1 MDSLPTDDTAAARP
15 RRGLGL
21 LLLFLLPLALRLAP
35 LEHGHGTNYIPDTH
49 VVRSALGMA
58 QDKHPVPEVG
68 VYSTYPNLLPY
79 TLLPIYGAEYA
90 LGRGLGWWGG
100 TGEFAMKVKQ
110 EPALVHLPARVWLAF
125 LCSLTPL
132 FVFWT
137 ARRGG
142 LQTGAWVAAWL
153 VSTGLLHLHFSVQ
166 ERPWGP
172 LVMFLSAASFYAARH
187 IQDGRNRDLFYCAI
201 AAGLGFASHQPG
213 ALGLGLAGLAWLL
226 GPWSPGVPSKL
237 LLGVKAVLAFGL
249 VSLVLG
255 HPYYLV
261 HGVADTSAVAAG
273 DAIAASE
280 DRFITLGGQALRLK
294 FSLQTFDRLSWA
306 LLGYDPVLLILAL
319 VGLIPALSRRAL
331 LPGLLFGLGWAAFF
345 MTNTNDHVRYLLPLV
360 VLFAPAAGWAA
371 EFALRK
377 GLPKPALGLLLAVPL
392 VQAVR
397 LDWVL
402 MQKDTRTLAAEALVA
417 HPPADVVAIDIGG
430 PEVPLNR
437 VALERLA
444 DLRPL
449 GGREQHR
456 LDFYAAGA
464 GELLP
469 PGIDA
474 LPLNALIA
482 LEIRR
487 WSSNWNSVE
496 GLTVDADGNPLEPSP
511 NALLAGLGVGHV
523 LLVDRTP
530 GDGRGP
536 LLVDDR
542 PADEGWPKLPPLR
555 VSPEP
560 SATFDPRR
568 SPDASV
574 KAPLPVELNFALTEL
589 WSVERPGPRL
599 SLHALEAND

>member
-1 MDSLPTDDTAAARP
+1 MDAPSNEDLAPARP

-100 TGEFAMKVKQ
+100 TGEFAMRAKQ
-110 EPALVHLPARVWLAF
+110 DPAIVHLPARVWLAF

-142 LQTGAWVAAWL
+142 LELGAWVAAWL

-172 LVMFLSAASFYAARH
+172 LVLFLAAAAFFAARH
-187 IQDGRNRDLFYCAI
+187 AQDGRRRDLLLCAT
-201 AAGLGFASHQPG
+201 AAGLGFATHQAG
-213 ALGLGLAGLAWLL
+213 ALGLGIAGLAWLL
-226 GPWSPGVPSKL
+226 GPWSEGMRSKVV
-237 LLGVKAVLAFGL
+237 LGVKAVALFGV
-249 VSLVLG
+249 VSLFLG

-261 HGVADTSAVAAG
+261 HGIPETAAVAAG
-273 DAIAASE
+273 DAIAESE
-280 DRFITLGGQALRLK
+280 DRFIAVGGQALRLK
-294 FSLQTFDRLSWA
+294 FSLQTFERLSWA
-306 LLGYDPVLLILAL
+306 LLGYDPVLLVLAL
-319 VGLIPALSRRAL
+319 LGLIPALLRRAL
-331 LPGLLFGLGWAAFF
+331 LPGLLFGVGWAAFF

-371 EFALRK
+371 EFAVRR
-377 GLPKPALGLLLAVPL
+377 GLPKPALWLLLAVPL

-402 MQKDTRTLAAEALVA
+402 MQRDTRTLAEAALVIQ
-417 HPPADVVAIDIGG
+417 PPAGAVGIDIGG
-430 PEVPLNR
+430 PEVPLSEA
-437 VALERLA
+437 ALARLQ

-456 LDFYAAGA
+456 LDSYSVGA

-474 LPLNALIA
+474 LPLNALID
-482 LEIRR
+482 LEVRR
-487 WSSNWNSVE
+487 WSSAWKPIE
-496 GLTVDADGNPLEPSP
+496 GLTVDADGNDLDPDPT
-511 NALLAGLGVGHV
+511 ALLRELGVEH
-523 LLVDRTP
+523 LLLADRTP
-530 GDGRGP
+530 GDERGP
-536 LLVDDR
+536 LLIDPR
-542 PADEGWPKLPPLR
+542 AADEGWPKLEFADW
-555 VSPEP
+555 EP
-560 SATFDPRR
+560 VPGFVFDPRP
-568 SPDASV
+568 SSATETE
-574 KAPLPVELNFALTEL
+574 ALLPVEMNFALLDL
-589 WSVERPGPRL
+589 WRVERPGPWLGLYENSDAR
-599 SLHALEAND
+599 

>member
-1 MDSLPTDDTAAARP
+1 MDALPNDDTAAPRS

-49 VVRSALGMA
+49 VVKSALGMA

-100 TGEFAMKVKQ
+100 PGEFAMKVKQ

-142 LQTGAWVAAWL
+142 LQAGAWVAAWL

-172 LVMFLSAASFYAARH
+172 LVMFLAAASFFAARH
-187 IQDGRNRDLFYCAI
+187 IQDGRNRDLFLCAV
-201 AAGLGFASHQPG
+201 AAGLGFATHQAG

-226 GPWSPGVPSKL
+226 GPWSAGVPSKL
-237 LLGVKAVLAFGL
+237 LLGVKAVAAFAL
-249 VSLVLG
+249 VSLFLG

-261 HGVADTSAVAAG
+261 HGVPDTSAVAAG

-280 DRFITLGGQALRLK
+280 DRFIAVGGQALRLK
-294 FSLQTFDRLSWA
+294 FSLQTFERLSWA
-306 LLGYDPVLLILAL
+306 LLGYDPVLLVLAL
-319 VGLIPALSRRAL
+319 LGLIPALLRRAL

-377 GLPKPALGLLLAVPL
+377 GLPKPALWLLLAVPL

-402 MQKDTRTLAAEALVA
+402 MQADTRTLATEALVS
-417 HPPADVVAIDIGG
+417 HPPAGAVAIDIGG
-430 PEVPLNR
+430 PEVPLNQT
-437 VALERLA
+437 ALERLA
-444 DLRPL
+444 ALRTL

-456 LDFYAAGA
+456 LDFYAADA

-487 WSSNWNSVE
+487 WSSAWKPLE
-496 GLTVDADGNPLEPSP
+496 GLTVDADGNELGPQPR
-511 NALLAGLGVGHV
+511 ALLAELGVAQV

-530 GDGRGP
+530 GDDRGP
-536 LLVDDR
+536 LLADPG
-542 PADEGWPKLPPLR
+542 PAAEGWPKLPALP
-555 VSPEP
+555 VAAVPE
-560 SATFDPRR
+560 AVFDPRR
-568 SPDASV
+568 STDRSA
-574 KAPLPVELNFALTEL
+574 KTPLPVEMNFALTEL
-589 WSVERPGPRL
+589 WAVERPGPRL
-599 SLHALEAND
+599 ALHALGADD